1 MEEIGVR
8 LAPVKIMLTLWLTS
22 GNLNISK
29 VLRHLT
35 ISGASLSDWRLD
47 DSNQFIIS
55 IENNKLLY
63 QMYEF
68 FYYFKRMF
76 MESTSGIHCHG
87 GKGGKKQD
95 KPRKML

>member
-1 MEEIGVR
+1 
-8 LAPVKIMLTLWLTS
+8 
-22 GNLNISK
+22 
-29 VLRHLT
+29 
-35 ISGASLSDWRLD
+35 
-47 DSNQFIIS
+47 
-55 IENNKLLY
+55 
-63 QMYEF
+63 MYEF

>member
-35 ISGASLSDWRLD
+35 ISGASLSEYIRL
-47 DSNQFIIS
+47 
-55 IENNKLLY
+55 ENVLK
-63 QMYEF
+63 E
-68 FYYFKRMF
+68 
-76 MESTSGIHCHG
+76 IV
-87 GKGGKKQD
+87 
-95 KPRKML
+95 